1 MSEISTQRRQHV
13 LEVTLDRPEKKNAIT
28 MPMFSALKG
37 IFEQAALDP
46 ELRVVILRGAG
57 GNFSSGADL
66 TGGEGTAPSGSLAAK
81 TFSIVRDEVGQAILA
96 LHRLPKPTIAMLEGA
111 AAGAGANLALACDLV
126 YAANDARL
134 CEIFVRRAL
143 SLDCGGSWTLPRLVG
158 LQKAKELA
166 FFGDWIGAREASEIG
181 LVTGCFAPE
190 SLEQEV
196 RALADRLARHAP
208 LALAL
213 IKQSLDTSSQL
224 SFAQAIDQEA
234 AGQALCTSSEDFMEG
249 VRAFLEGREP
259 RFTGR

>member
-1 MSEISTQRRQHV
+1 MAAVSTERRQHV
-13 LEVTLDRPEKKNAIT
+13 LEVILDRPEKKNAIT

-37 IFEQAALDP
+37 TFEKAAGDP
-46 ELRVVILRGAG
+46 EVRVVVLRGAG

-66 TGGEGTAPSGSLAAK
+66 TGGEGSVPSGSLATK
-81 TFSIVRDEVGQAILA
+81 TLSIVRDDVGQAILA
-96 LHRLPKPTIAMLEGA
+96 LHRLPKPTIAMLQGV
-111 AAGAGANLALACDLV
+111 AAGAGANIALACDLV
-126 YAANDARL
+126 YAAEDARL

-166 FFGDWIGAREASEIG
+166 FFGDWVGAREASEIG
-181 LVTGCFAPE
+181 LVTACFAPE
-190 SLEQEV
+190 SLEKAV
-196 RALADRLARHAP
+196 RERADRLASQGP

-213 IKQSLDTSSQL
+213 IKQSLDTSFQL

-234 AGQALCTSSEDFMEG
+234 AGQALCTSSEDFLEA
-249 VRAFLEGREP
+249 VRAFLEGREA

>member
-1 MSEISTQRRQHV
+1 MAEVATQRRQHV

-28 MPMFSALKG
+28 MRMFSALKE

-46 ELRVVILRGAG
+46 ELRVVVLRGAG

-66 TGGEGTAPSGSLAAK
+66 TGGEGTAPSGSLAVK
-81 TFSIVRDEVGQAILA
+81 TLSIVRDEVGPAILA
-96 LHRLPKPTIAMLEGA
+96 LHRLPKPTIAMLEGV

-126 YAANDARL
+126 YAAEDARL

-158 LQKAKELA
+158 LRKAKELA
-166 FFGDWIGAREASEIG
+166 FFGDWVGAREASEIG

-190 SLEQEV
+190 SLEQAV
-196 RALADRLARHAP
+196 RERADRLASQAP
-208 LALAL
+208 LALTL
-213 IKQSLDTSSQL
+213 IKQSLDTSFQL
-224 SFAQAIDQEA
+224 SFAQALDQEA

-249 VRAFLEGREP
+249 VHAFLEGREA
-259 RFTGR
+259 RFTGS

>member
-1 MSEISTQRRQHV
+1 MAEVSTQHRQHV

-37 IFEQAALDP
+37 TFEKAAVDA
-46 ELRVVILRGAG
+46 EVRVVVVRGAG

-81 TFSIVRDEVGQAILA
+81 TLSIVRDEVGQAILA
-96 LHRLPKPTIAMLEGA
+96 LHRLPKPTIAMLEGV

-126 YAANDARL
+126 YAAEDARL
-134 CEIFVRRAL
+134 CQIFVRRAL

-166 FFGDWIGAREASEIG
+166 FFGDWIGAREASGIG

-190 SLEQEV
+190 SLERAV
-196 RALADRLARHAP
+196 RERAEHLASQAP

-213 IKQSLDTSSQL
+213 IKQSLDTSFQL
-224 SFAQAIDQEA
+224 SFAQALDQEA

-249 VRAFLEGREP
+249 VRAFLEGREA